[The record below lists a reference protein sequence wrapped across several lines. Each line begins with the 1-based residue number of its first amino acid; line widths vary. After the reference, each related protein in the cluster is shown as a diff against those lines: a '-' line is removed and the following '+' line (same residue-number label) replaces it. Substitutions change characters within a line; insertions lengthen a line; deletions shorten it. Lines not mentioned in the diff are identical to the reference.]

1 MIYETEALILNRYPY
16 GDTSI
21 ICNLFTRDY
30 GRLSVISK
38 GARKL
43 KNINSAILR
52 PLQFIDL
59 NYYYRPKRNI
69 QLLKEA
75 TINKHF
81 FQTHNNYKKIVSSY
95 QIIDIMNQICKIEN
109 PNEIIFRLVK
119 RTMKKINLCESNK
132 IILYKIFFKLQLFKY
147 IGYQPMIESCEI
159 CGDKLENVLFDWS
172 IGQLICTKCKTK
184 NSNINFSSKHL
195 NIIKY
200 FSNTHINNIDQLD
213 VKDKKYLHE
222 IDKYLLYF
230 LSFHIINVKYLKS
243 INFQT

>member
-119 RTMKKINLCESNK
+119 RTMKKINLCDNDK
-132 IILYKIFFKLQLFKY
+132 IILYKIFLNFNY
-147 IGYQPMIESCEI
+147 
-159 CGDKLENVLFDWS
+159 
-172 IGQLICTKCKTK
+172 
-184 NSNINFSSKHL
+184 SNIL
-195 NIIKY
+195 V
-200 FSNTHINNIDQLD
+200 INQ
-213 VKDKKYLHE
+213 
-222 IDKYLLYF
+222 
-230 LSFHIINVKYLKS
+230 
-243 INFQT
+243 

>member
-1 MIYETEALILNRYPY
+1 MQQFAVYQWSKNINNLNVFTLKNLRNTKSFLQSLLMIYETEALILNRYPY

-59 NYYYRPKRNI
+59 NYYYRSKRNI

-81 FQTHNNYKKIVSSY
+81 FKRIITIKIVSSY

-119 RTMKKINLCESNK
+119 RTMKKINLCESDK
-132 IILYKIFFKLQLFKY
+132 IILYKIFLNFNY
-147 IGYQPMIESCEI
+147 
-159 CGDKLENVLFDWS
+159 
-172 IGQLICTKCKTK
+172 
-184 NSNINFSSKHL
+184 SNIL
-195 NIIKY
+195 V
-200 FSNTHINNIDQLD
+200 INQ
-213 VKDKKYLHE
+213 
-222 IDKYLLYF
+222 
-230 LSFHIINVKYLKS
+230 
-243 INFQT
+243 